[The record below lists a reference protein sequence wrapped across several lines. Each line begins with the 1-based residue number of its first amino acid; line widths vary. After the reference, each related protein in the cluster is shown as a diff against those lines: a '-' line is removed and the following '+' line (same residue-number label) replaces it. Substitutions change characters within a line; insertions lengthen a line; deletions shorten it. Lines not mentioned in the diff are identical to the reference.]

1 MQLDNL
7 SEFPS
12 YFLKVEGDGKGAS
25 LSNDKKFNLSAV
37 NKQEEGAFSGQY
49 ETFKLT
55 SSLLEEKKDV
65 KGASSTKNDRVELPL
80 SPVEDKEDDE
90 GDSATR
96 NVHLDGSS
104 HGKGNEDDGV
114 FFCSSLAQHQ

>member
-1 MQLDNL
+1 MLEKL
-7 SEFPS
+7 HKISSVKFFE
-12 YFLKVEGDGKGAS
+12 EDGKGDS
-25 LSNDKKFNLSAV
+25 HSKDKKFNLSAK

-55 SSLLEEKKDV
+55 SSLLEETKDE
-65 KGASSTKNDRVELPL
+65 KGASSTKNDRF
-80 SPVEDKEDDE
+80 EDDE

-96 NVHLDGSS
+96 NAHLDGPS

-114 FFCSSLAQHQ
+114 IFCSSLAQHK